1 MNCST
6 PKLARGIRGPANPAR
21 RRFVAR
27 LSKTATAA
35 VPLATIAFVGL
46 PKVQAGY

>member
-6 PKLARGIRGPANPAR
+6 PKPARGIRGPSNPAR

-35 VPLATIAFVGL
+35 VPLAMMASVGL

>member
-6 PKLARGIRGPANPAR
+6 PKPARGVRGPANPAR
-21 RRFVAR
+21 RHFVAR
-27 LSKTATAA
+27 LSKTATAV
-35 VPLATIAFVGL
+35 VPPAMIASVGL